1 MCKLSYD
8 GLICFCPWLYK
19 RLYNDQDLGAFSLN
33 SQFALVIGENYMK
46 IICCGMGILFKSVK
60 TLQDKLDFTARL

>member
-19 RLYNDQDLGAFSLN
+19 RLYNDQDLGDQDLGAFSLN
-33 SQFALVIGENYMK
+33 SQFAPIYPGNW
-46 IICCGMGILFKSVK
+46 
-60 TLQDKLDFTARL
+60 